1 LSLTWL
7 CTKASQTFSG
17 TFGTWPGACTSPHR
31 SYSGLFDPISL
42 RCWGKTNKTLKTLT
56 ISQLLGP
63 PIGFSQYH
71 GPTRALPIAF
81 ARRLSAMACCFS
93 SREGHSARLGAI
105 PSLREPVQLRYVH
118 THIYIYTVYIY
129 INIYTVSDKQPWF
142 ERCKMMDLAWVLL
155 WLNYEGGQQRV
166 AVARNDHETWR
177 SVTHKIH
184 TTQIEKC
191 S

>member
-1 LSLTWL
+1 MLRTQALETLCWTCWTWPGPAPKIPKTSFSATFSGSLLSLTWL

-71 GPTRALPIAF
+71 GPTRAIPIAF

-118 THIYIYTVYIY
+118 THIYIYTVYI
-129 INIYTVSDKQPWF
+129 
-142 ERCKMMDLAWVLL
+142 
-155 WLNYEGGQQRV
+155 
-166 AVARNDHETWR
+166 
-177 SVTHKIH
+177 
-184 TTQIEKC
+184 
-191 S
+191 